1 MRFKTQSNKAP
12 LGVGAAFWMMPA
24 LCGVRSAQLGDAQDK
39 SSIAWI
45 LRISLLLIPLLD
57 RTSAGN
63 DEGAGVDF
71 RTEGEVKTRGGYEG
85 DGVANKRDKV
95 RMAYY
100 RAKTML
106 TVPSGAQTH
115 LPLLLLPQSLSGCS
129 FFTAG

>member
-1 MRFKTQSNKAP
+1 MRFKTQPNEAP

-24 LCGVRSAQLGDAQDK
+24 LCGVKNTQLGDAQDK

-57 RTSAGN
+57 QTSAGN
-63 DEGAGVDF
+63 DEGAGADF
-71 RTEGEVKTRGGYEG
+71 RTEGEVKTQGGYEG
-85 DGVANKRDKV
+85 ANKRNKV

-115 LPLLLLPQSLSGCS
+115 LPLLLLQLSLSGCS
-129 FFTAG
+129 FFTAE